1 MLEGVSNYM
10 NCLSQCISIRKKI
23 LNFLYKFFNEIIK
36 HSENFISNYQKLIKN
51 IYISPKITLCN
62 SQSII
67 GLFDFLRSFFE
78 LNIKKTDEW
87 NKSISNNSLIL
98 IDVISKELNTEESN
112 LINFWTKFSK
122 DIISFKEKNIK
133 FNVQKEKILTNIL
146 QVKGEILKTS
156 DDPNNFSKYESRL
169 HNLRIDESI
178 INDSIND
185 NVKKYKKYLDE
196 NFELL
201 KSNVRL
207 FK

>member
-1 MLEGVSNYM
+1 M
-10 NCLSQCISIRKKI
+10 
-23 LNFLYKFFNEIIK
+23 
-36 HSENFISNYQKLIKN
+36 
-51 IYISPKITLCN
+51 
-62 SQSII
+62 
-67 GLFDFLRSFFE
+67 
-78 LNIKKTDEW
+78 
-87 NKSISNNSLIL
+87 

-133 FNVQKEKILTNIL
+133 FNFQKEKILTNIL

-185 NVKKYKKYLDE
+185 NVKKYKKYL
-196 NFELL
+196 
-201 KSNVRL
+201 
-207 FK
+207 

>member
-1 MLEGVSNYM
+1 M

-23 LNFLYKFFNEIIK
+23 LNFLYKFFYEIIK

-78 LNIKKTDEW
+78 LNVKKTDEW

-98 IDVISKELNTEESN
+98 IDVVSKELITEESN

-133 FNVQKEKILTNIL
+133 FNFQKEKILTNIL

>member
-1 MLEGVSNYM
+1 M

-23 LNFLYKFFNEIIK
+23 LNFLYKFFYEIIK

-98 IDVISKELNTEESN
+98 IDVVSKELITEESN

-133 FNVQKEKILTNIL
+133 FNFQKEKILTNIL